1 MEKTSIQIDLD
12 ILGGKPVFAGT
23 RVLVQTLFD
32 YLEKDYNLSEFLDDF
47 SSVEREQAIAVL
59 EHTKQILVCTVNVMS
74 SRTLQELWDNEE
86 DSVYDD
92 L

>member
-1 MEKTSIQIDLD
+1 
-12 ILGGKPVFAGT
+12 
-23 RVLVQTLFD
+23 
-32 YLEKDYNLSEFLDDF
+32 LDDF